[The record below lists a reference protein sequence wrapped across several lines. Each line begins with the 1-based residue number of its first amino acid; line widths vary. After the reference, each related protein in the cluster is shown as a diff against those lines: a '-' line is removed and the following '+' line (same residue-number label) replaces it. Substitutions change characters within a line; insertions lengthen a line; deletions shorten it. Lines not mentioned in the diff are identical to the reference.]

1 MRSGI
6 FRGLMVLAAPA
17 LLAASA
23 ATWASAAPLHRLS
36 AEFQN
41 STSIGGTGEIVTNAT
56 PADGGLLVY
65 QKTLSIPFDVAYIT
79 FSAQGDAHN
88 GSALLMQASVTDAAD
103 VETVCQPMA
112 GQTGAGGGG
121 PSLAPGWMTL
131 LKVPVSSADVGAAS
145 NNCNDGGGGPADC
158 HDNTIMFS
166 CCVELGHDKTSHG
179 KTHTVNIRLADLP
192 GGDSNL
198 AFYERSTIY
207 IDASPNPGGNLCKGV
222 GLPPS

>member
-1 MRSGI
+1 
-6 FRGLMVLAAPA
+6 V
-17 LLAASA
+17 
-23 ATWASAAPLHRLS
+23 
-36 AEFQN
+36 
-41 STSIGGTGEIVTNAT
+41 GGGEISTIVT

-65 QKTLSIPFDVAYIT
+65 QKTLSIPFDVAFIT

-88 GSALLMQASVTDAAD
+88 GSALLMQASVTDAAG
-103 VETVCQPMA
+103 VETLCQPLA
-112 GQTGAGGGG
+112 GQTGDGGGG

-145 NNCNDGGGGPADC
+145 NNCNDGGGPADC

-166 CCVELGHDKTSHG
+166 CCVELGHGKGSHG
-179 KTHTVNIRLADLP
+179 KQTVNIRLADLP

-207 IDASPNPGGNLCKGV
+207 IDASPNPGGKLRKGF

>member
-1 MRSGI
+1 MKSGI
-6 FRGLMVLAAPA
+6 FRGLIALTAPA
-17 LLAASA
+17 LLVASA
-23 ATWASAAPLHRLS
+23 ATWSSAAPLHRLS

-56 PADGGLLVY
+56 PAGGGLLVY
-65 QKTLSIPFDVAYIT
+65 QKTLNIPFDVAYIT

-88 GSALLMQASVTDAAD
+88 GSALLMQASVTDSAGN
-103 VETVCQPMA
+103 ETICQPLA
-112 GQTGAGGGG
+112 GQTGDGGGG
-121 PSLAPGWMTL
+121 PSLAPQWMTL
-131 LKVPVSSADVGAAS
+131 LKVPVSSADTSATS

-166 CCVELGHDKTSHG
+166 CCVELGHGKGSHG
-179 KTHTVNIRLADLP
+179 KQTVNIRLADLP
-192 GGDSNL
+192 GGDSNF

-222 GLPPS
+222 GLPTP

>member
-1 MRSGI
+1 
-6 FRGLMVLAAPA
+6 
-17 LLAASA
+17 
-23 ATWASAAPLHRLS
+23 
-36 AEFQN
+36 
-41 STSIGGTGEIVTNAT
+41 
-56 PADGGLLVY
+56 
-65 QKTLSIPFDVAYIT
+65 
-79 FSAQGDAHN
+79 
-88 GSALLMQASVTDAAD
+88 MQASVTDEAG

-131 LKVPVSSADVGAAS
+131 VKLPVSSADTDT

-166 CCVELGHDKTSHG
+166 CCAELGHGHG
-179 KTHTVNIRLADLP
+179 KNQTVNIRLADLP